1 MAKKKSGFREDY
13 KKYYSD
19 VLDYLLGV
27 NEKFSTHNTF
37 LFLIYGIGLSIIEI
51 EFKKVVCGLCF
62 GISAV
67 SLINVLL
74 SKYYLPQNRKRTT
87 LVYNI
92 YLIIFLILL
101 TLMYLSHPSHM
112 AYTILI
118 CSIITT
124 AMTSMSPLRYGIEIV
139 GTCLFDIILYF
150 LLSSTNDVIVIV
162 GYLINNFLVVA
173 FTIGINI
180 LYVNMKFKE
189 FKQKHFLQNES
200 YHDPLTKIYNRRFVE
215 QYVEMNLDV
224 NDACAMFLIDV
235 DNFKTANDIF
245 GHEIGDQVLCKISDC
260 LRNSF
265 RKSDCVARIG
275 GDEFIILMPRITEQV
290 HAEKKVRKIL
300 AEFPIMLKSED
311 GKKEVEVSLS
321 IGVVFSKAGE
331 RIEYEEMYRR
341 ADVYMYKAKKRE
353 KGIAVLEA
361 FNGAKE
367 KKVSL
372 KKENNS
378 ES

>member
-37 LFLIYGIGLSIIEI
+37 LFLIYGIGLSLIEI

-74 SKYYLPQNRKRTT
+74 SKYYLHKNRKRTT

-300 AEFPIMLKSED
+300 AEFTIMLKSED

-331 RIEYEEMYRR
+331 RIDYEEMYRR

-367 KKVSL
+367 KRVSL